1 VRVGQHYLLL
11 LGVSRSRHATDLA
24 LAAMAKSVVN
34 IEAEA
39 DL

>member
-1 VRVGQHYLLL
+1 VVARNLLV
-11 LGVSRSRHATDLA
+11 VSRSRQATDLA

-39 DL
+39 NL

>member
-1 VRVGQHYLLL
+1 VGQHKLLL
-11 LGVSRSRHATDLA
+11 LDVSRPCHATDLA